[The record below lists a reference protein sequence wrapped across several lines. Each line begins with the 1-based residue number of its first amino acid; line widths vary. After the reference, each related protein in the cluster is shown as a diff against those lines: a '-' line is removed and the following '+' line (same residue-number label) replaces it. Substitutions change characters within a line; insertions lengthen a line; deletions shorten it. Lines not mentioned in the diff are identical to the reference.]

1 MGIKYFAALSAAILL
16 HFGALAQ
23 TPARWALV
31 LPFQV
36 QPDTSGGKVSQ
47 RMALE
52 FYAGFKAALDS
63 AAGADGGV
71 VLDLYDFDEATGAVV
86 ERELGG
92 LSHSYSPKDFMELQG
107 QRGVRFVVGPFRG
120 QDSEA
125 LARHAAPSTFVVN
138 PVSRDVSVQNLPQM
152 MAAAPPRFTESEALG
167 RLAARDAKARPNSRT
182 VVFDL
187 GDKNS
192 ALQRKAFYSGFAA
205 NGGDT
210 TKIQS
215 WDGRPTANLAER
227 VGREDLIATRFVL
240 LDDKVLSA
248 ARILQGLRQRPASQT
263 ELWTVSTTVNSPSL
277 DAFLLLRQP
286 IIWVQTDR
294 LEFAAYDA
302 VDAQI
307 SQALGESRSRWAWL
321 GYDTAL
327 MLLANE
333 PDGFTGPRRRYEW
346 SATPSSGL
354 VNRAVELYR
363 YDPKVGVNP
372 ISLPALP

>member
-1 MGIKYFAALSAAILL
+1 MGIKIFAVLTASLIL
-16 HFGALAQ
+16 HQGVHAQ
-23 TPARWALV
+23 SPVRWALV

-36 QPDTSGGKVSQ
+36 QADTAGGKVGQ

-63 AAGADGGV
+63 ASSAEEI
-71 VLDLYDFDEATGAVV
+71 VLDLYDFDEATGSVIDHQIGGVV
-86 ERELGG
+86 RN
-92 LSHSYSPKDFMELQG
+92 YNPKEFMLLQQ
-107 QRGVRFVVGPFRG
+107 QRDVRFVVGPFRA

-125 LARHAAPSTFVVN
+125 LAQQSSSSTYVVN
-138 PVSRDVSVQNLPQM
+138 PVSRDLSVRGNPQLI
-152 MAAAPPRFTESEALG
+152 AAAPPRFTESEALG
-167 RLAARDAKARPNSRT
+167 RLAARDTKARPNSRT

-192 ALQRKAFYSGFAA
+192 VLQRKAFYSGFAA

-210 TKIQS
+210 SKIQS

-227 VGREDLIATRFVL
+227 VGRDDLIATRFVL

-286 IIWVQTDR
+286 IVWVQTDR
-294 LEFAAYDA
+294 LEFATYDA

-307 SQALGESRSRWAWL
+307 SDALGESRSRWAWL

-327 MLLANE
+327 MLLTNE

-346 SATPSSGL
+346 HLEPNGGQ

-372 ISLPALP
+372 VKIPALP

>member
-1 MGIKYFAALSAAILL
+1 MGIKHLAVWSATVLLPWALR
-16 HFGALAQ
+16 AQ
-23 TPARWALV
+23 NAERWAVV

-36 QPDTSGGKVSQ
+36 QADTSGGKVGQ

-63 AAGADGGV
+63 AATDRPV
-71 VLDLYDFDEATGAVV
+71 VLYVYDFDEASGTVLDRPLDGPVQ
-86 ERELGG
+86 
-92 LSHSYSPKDFMELQG
+92 SYSPKAFMELLEA
-107 QRGVRFVVGPFRG
+107 RKVHFVVGPFRG

-125 LARHAAPSTFVVN
+125 LAKYAASTTYVVN
-138 PVSRDVSVQNLPQM
+138 PVSRDMAVAGLPQLI
-152 MAAAPPRFTESEALG
+152 AAAPPRYTESEALG
-167 RLAARDAKARPNSRT
+167 RLAARDAKARPQSRT
-182 VVFDL
+182 VIFDL

-192 ALQRKAFYSGFAA
+192 VLQRRAFYQGFAA
-205 NGGDT
+205 HGGDT
-210 TKIQS
+210 AQIQS

-227 VGREDLIATRFVL
+227 VGRDDLIATRFVL

-286 IIWVQTDR
+286 IVWVQTDR
-294 LEFAAYDA
+294 LEFATFET
-302 VDAQI
+302 VDAHL

-333 PDGFTGPRRRYEW
+333 PGAFTGPRRRYAWRVE
-346 SATPSSGL
+346 AEGGQT
-354 VNRAVELYR
+354 NTAVELYR
-363 YDPKVGVNP
+363 YDPKLGVNP
-372 ISLPALP
+372 IKLPALP